1 MWPILKQTTWL
12 FCAQILTR
20 VISFFYTI
28 YLARSLGV
36 SEFGLFTVAMVY
48 FSLTSSISDFGFNR
62 FFIRE
67 VARDSKKMEELLF
80 NVSFLRLMTTTIM
93 FLFFAIIL
101 YIFDPD
107 RIRVNLILIGM
118 MSVIPQSVGQTLDA
132 VFVALRRLQVSAISL
147 LLVSI
152 TTATIGFVLVTK
164 GYGPFGAITALLIGQ
179 VVYLI
184 VLGLFLEKWHA
195 QIISSIKFSVLKQI
209 TLGSLPY
216 GILGIMGLLY
226 FRVDTLLLS
235 YMRGNYETGIYG
247 AAYRFLEA
255 VIFIPIA
262 YSSAL
267 FPVLSKLHDGHMD
280 QVKKLYINSVKL
292 MGILGLL
299 VVLGYILIL
308 PWLIRYFLPGYMEA
322 LNIVIIL
329 SLAIPFMF
337 LHVPAVQVLFSTDK
351 YLKWVIGLS
360 FITLGFNLF
369 ANLLF
374 IPLYGLYAAAWITA
388 LSEALSFL
396 VFFVFVKIKI
406 LDKT

>member
-1 MWPILKQTTWL
+1 M
-12 FCAQILTR
+12 
-20 VISFFYTI
+20 
-28 YLARSLGV
+28 
-36 SEFGLFTVAMVY
+36 
-48 FSLTSSISDFGFNR
+48 
-62 FFIRE
+62 
-67 VARDSKKMEELLF
+67 F

-267 FPVLSKLHDGHMD
+267 FPVLSKLHDEHMD

-351 YLKWVIGLS
+351 YLKWVVGLS

>member
-12 FCAQILTR
+12 FCAQIFTR
-20 VISFFYTI
+20 IISFFYTI
-28 YLARSLGV
+28 YLARTLGI
-36 SEFGLFTVAMVY
+36 SDFGLFTVAMVY
-48 FSLTSSISDFGFNR
+48 FSLGSSISDFGFNR

-80 NVSFLRLMTTTIM
+80 NVSFLRLMATTGM
-93 FLFFAIIL
+93 FLFFAAIL
-101 YIFDPD
+101 YLFDPD
-107 RIRVNLILIGM
+107 RVRTNLILIGVM
-118 MSVIPQSVGQTLDA
+118 AVIPQSVGQTLDA
-132 VFVALRRLQVSAISL
+132 VFVALRRLQVSAVSL
-147 LLVSI
+147 LIVSL
-152 TTATIGFVLVTK
+152 TTATVGFVLVTK

-179 VVYLI
+179 VAYLL

-195 QIISSIKFSVLKQI
+195 KIISSIKLSVLKKI
-209 TLGSLPY
+209 TLGALPY
-216 GILGIMGLLY
+216 GILGVMGLLY
-226 FRVDTLLLS
+226 FRLDTILLS

-255 VIFIPIA
+255 IVFIPIA

-267 FPVLSKLHDGHMD
+267 FPVLSKLHDGHID
-280 QVKKLYINSVKL
+280 QVKKLYISSVKL

-308 PWLIRYFLPGYMEA
+308 PWLIRYFLPGYIEA

-360 FITLGFNLF
+360 FITLGFNLV

-374 IPLYGLYAAAWITA
+374 IPVYGLYAAAWITT

-396 VFFVFVKIKI
+396 VFFIFVKIKI